1 MEAISTCDAVHLLF
15 DRAGIGIY
23 EDVQPIR
30 IFTLAPLKSSPG
42 NFFFP
47 GFAGPLRGFHTISV
61 LAPDIGR
68 FADVLR

>member
-23 EDVQPIR
+23 EDVQHIR

-47 GFAGPLRGFHTISV
+47 GFDGPLHGFHTIAV
-61 LAPDIGR
+61 LARDVSR
-68 FADVLR
+68 FADVFR